1 VIVKRYSRQFFF
13 FLALLLGLAFLSPT
27 DLGEAAGLL
36 DVPLKPWTYYE
47 PSRDWT
53 YAAIEKLV
61 NSGLVGPWV
70 LNIKP
75 MSRLEMARIVSV
87 ALRKIQEDEAGWFAK
102 RTDLEPTLYAL
113 MEELA
118 PELEA
123 MAVRTVSEE
132 FAGQPWLSIQPLSQ
146 LQARGFYAQR
156 DTRPENSQGL
166 KLARHYNGTVGFSS
180 HMQISDFMSLYLHPE
195 FQGEEHRRETELI
208 EGYLKLKFNNVALRF
223 GRESVWWGP
232 GYHGAMLF
240 GNNAPPLD
248 QVRIGTAEPIVL
260 PGLLNALGPIRME
273 ILAAR
278 LESDREFPNTLL
290 GAWRID
296 LSPLP
301 YLELGAAR
309 VVQFGG
315 RGRTRLR
322 VVDYPQVFVRSSD
335 LGDSKFNTNQIYSLD
350 ATLRL
355 HDVDRVFPLSRDLS
369 LYAEIGVDDT
379 CCKNIVWPLKPA
391 YLVGLYLP
399 NLFGRNDSELR
410 IEWAATTSFSF
421 THGIYKDGYSY
432 HGFPLADYIG
442 AQGQELYVRSAE
454 RILPNLQVGTELGFA
469 KVGPTTLAGLK
480 LPREERKYG
489 GVDVTYQPIKPL
501 SILLGYRYER
511 IDNKD
516 FVADQRTSNHVLRF
530 EATYSFPVF
539 EKGQYGRMKRAD
551 ALKPVTPPSAPRS
564 ERMPDID
571 PDEVISINYAQ
582 RLVEDTGAILT
593 APLRWDT
600 RDWVTAAGVGLTTG
614 GLMFA
619 DHGIRNYM
627 QKKRTQDTANVSQ
640 AIRPF
645 GGFIPAALMA
655 GMHVTG
661 YAFDMPKWK
670 AASADALEAS
680 LITAGVFVTPMKFFI
695 GRERPDKNEG
705 SAMYKPF
712 SLGTSLPSFTT
723 AHAFS
728 VASVLSEHFSHPA
741 VSILAYGLAAGVGL
755 TRIHDDKHWTSDVFL
770 AAAIG
775 TAVGKSVVKMNEE
788 RREKSRVSVVPLL
801 DKGTLGAALQVKF

>member
-1 VIVKRYSRQFFF
+1 MILKRY
-13 FLALLLGLAFLSPT
+13 LGCLLLPVLLLGFTFLSPT

-36 DVPLKPWTYYE
+36 DVPLKPWTYLE

-53 YAAIEKLV
+53 YTAIEKLV
-61 NSGLVGPWV
+61 NAGLVGPWV
-70 LNIKP
+70 LNTKP
-75 MSRLEMARIVSV
+75 MSRLEMARIVTV
-87 ALRKIQEDEAGWFAK
+87 ALRKIQEDETGWFAR

-123 MAVRTVSEE
+123 MAVRTVSDE
-132 FAGQPWLSIQPLSQ
+132 FAGQPWLSIQPISQ
-146 LQARGFYAQR
+146 LQARGFYVQR
-156 DTRPENSQGL
+156 DARPENSQGL
-166 KLARHYNGTVGFSS
+166 RLAKHYDGTVGFSS
-180 HMQISDFMSLYLHPE
+180 YMQISDFMSVYLHPE
-195 FQGEEHRRETELI
+195 FQAEQHRREGKLI

-223 GRESVWWGP
+223 GRESLWWGP
-232 GYHGAMLF
+232 GYHGTMLL
-240 GNNAPPLD
+240 GNNAAPLD
-248 QVRIGTAEPIVL
+248 QVRISTAEPIVL
-260 PGLLNALGPIRME
+260 PGFLHALGPTRME
-273 ILAAR
+273 LLMAR
-278 LESDREFPNTLL
+278 LESNRDYPNALL
-290 GAWRID
+290 GAWRLDI
-296 LSPLP
+296 SPLP

-315 RGRTRLR
+315 RGRSRLR
-322 VVDYPQVFVRSSD
+322 VVDYPQAFIRSSD
-335 LGDSKFNTNQIYSLD
+335 LGDSKFNTNQLYSLD

-379 CCKNIVWPLKPA
+379 CCENVIWPLRPA

-399 NLFGRNDSELR
+399 NLFGRSDSELR

-421 THGIYKDGYSY
+421 THGIYTDGYSY
-432 HGFPLADYIG
+432 EGSPLAHYIG
-442 AQGQELYVRSAE
+442 AQGEELYIRTAE
-454 RILPNLQVGTELGFA
+454 RLRPNLQLGAEMGFA
-469 KVGPTTLAGLK
+469 KVGPTSLAGLK
-480 LPREERKYG
+480 LPREERKFG
-489 GVDVTYQPIKPL
+489 GVDVTYQPVKPL
-501 SILLGYRYER
+501 SMLLGYRYER

-516 FVADQRTSNHVLRF
+516 FVADQRTTNHVLRF

-539 EKGQYGRMKRAD
+539 EKGEYGRMKRAD

-564 ERMPDID
+564 ERAPDID
-571 PDEVISINYAQ
+571 PDEVVSINYAR
-582 RLVEDTGAILT
+582 RLFQDTGTILT
-593 APLRWDT
+593 LPLQWDT
-600 RDWVTAAGVGLTTG
+600 RDWLTAAGVGLVAG

-627 QKKRTQDTANVSQ
+627 QKKRTDDTANVSQ
-640 AIRPF
+640 IIRPF
-645 GGFIPAALMA
+645 GGFVPAALVA
-655 GMHVTG
+655 GIHVTG
-661 YAFDMPKWK
+661 HAFDLPKWK

-680 LITAGVFVTPMKFFI
+680 LITAGVFVTPMKFLI

-728 VASVLSEHFSHPA
+728 VASVLSEHFPHPA
-741 VSILAYGLAAGVGL
+741 VSILAYGLAGGVGI

-770 AAAIG
+770 AAVIG
-775 TAVGKSVVKMNEE
+775 TVVGKWVVKLNDQ
-788 RREKSRVSVVPLL
+788 RREKSKVSVVPVLSE
-801 DKGTLGAALQVKF
+801 TVQGAALQVVF